1 MGVVDTTRRVTN
13 GNKLA
18 FKLTEGLKVSIM
30 DFAFKGKYAL
40 VTGGSHGIGRSIA
53 LTLAEEGCNVAIC
66 AQNKERLEETVLEL
80 KARGIQS
87 IGISA
92 DVMIPA
98 DIERVMKTII
108 GSWGTIHILVNN
120 VGGGGRWGSDEV
132 EETPEDV
139 WRDVYHKN
147 ALAAVQ
153 FTMKAIPFM
162 RKQKWGRVVTISSIY
177 GREGGGRPWF
187 NMAKSA
193 EISLMKTLGMNANL
207 ARDRITFNSVA
218 PGAIMIPDTG
228 WDYEQKKDPEAFK
241 KMVDSQ
247 FPLGRLGTPE
257 EVANVVVFLCSE
269 KASLVSGA
277 SIPVDGAEGRS
288 F

>member
-1 MGVVDTTRRVTN
+1 MD
-13 GNKLA
+13 LA
-18 FKLTEGLKVSIM
+18 L
-30 DFAFKGKYAL
+30 KGKYAL

-53 LTLAEEGCNVAIC
+53 LTLSEEGCNVAIC
-66 AQNKERLEETVLEL
+66 ARNKERLEETVLEL
-80 KARGIQS
+80 KARGVQS
-87 IGISA
+87 IGIPA
-92 DVMIPA
+92 DVMILA

-132 EETPEDV
+132 EETPGDV

-193 EISLMKTLGMNANL
+193 EISLMKTLAMNADL
-207 ARDRITFNSVA
+207 VRDGITFNSVA
-218 PGAIMIPDTG
+218 PGAIIIPDTG

-241 KMVDSQ
+241 KMVDNQ
-247 FPLGRLGTPE
+247 FPLGRLGTPD

-269 KASLVSGA
+269 KASLVNGA